1 LFPDATVIIFPVMTW
16 SVEKARRRYNVAT
29 WSSGY
34 FDVSGRG
41 RVVAR
46 PHCIAGTPEIDL
58 YELAERVHEA
68 GLTWP
73 VLVRF
78 SDILHHRVDRL
89 CAAFAQARSEYGY
102 RGAYTAVYPI
112 KVNQQQHVVG
122 AIVNHGGLRVGLEA
136 GSKPELMAVLGV
148 SPPDGVIICN
158 GYKDA
163 EYIELALMG
172 QRLGQRITLV
182 IEKLSELELV
192 LRVAGAMKLRPRIG
206 LRIRLAAATSGNWQN
221 TGGDRSKFGLTAA
234 GVLALLERLRGTGM
248 SDCLHLL
255 HCHPGSQIASMSDF
269 QRALEET
276 ARYYAQLHAF
286 GIRLDTV
293 DVGGGL
299 GVDYEGTA
307 SKSDCSVNY
316 SVDEY
321 ATAVVAG
328 LARVCRQHGLPHP
341 DLITEAGRAM
351 TAHHAVLITNVID
364 TEQVPCDEDT
374 VQEAAPGEAAPV
386 AALRSDLRRCVPDN
400 ALAVYDDANLR
411 LADLRTLYL
420 AGDIELAQRA
430 LGESLYYA
438 VCRKVQD
445 CLAEAAQEAR
455 AVLDEI
461 SRRLADK
468 YFCNLSLFQSMPD
481 VWGIGQIFPIMP
493 LHRLDE
499 EPPRRAVLQDLT
511 CDSDGHIE
519 SYVDGQ
525 GVESSLPLHEVR
537 EGEPYLLG
545 IFLIGAYQ
553 EILGDM
559 HNLFGDTDA
568 VNVELTADGD
578 YRLVEPRHGDTVE
591 ELLRYVEFDP
601 VQLLARYRDKIAAAG
616 LQRDER
622 AAYLRFLTSGLQ
634 GYTYLEEPSP

>member
-1 LFPDATVIIFPVMTW
+1 MTW
-16 SVEKARRRYNVAT
+16 TIDKARRRYNIAT

-34 FDVSGRG
+34 FDVSARG
-41 RVVAR
+41 HVVAR
-46 PHCIAGTPEIDL
+46 PQCVAGTPEINL
-58 YELAERVHEA
+58 YELADRVHDA

-78 SDILHHRVDRL
+78 TDILHHRVDRL
-89 CAAFAQARSEYGY
+89 CAAFEQARAEHGYG
-102 RGAYTAVYPI
+102 GAYTAVYPI
-112 KVNQQQHVVG
+112 KVNQQRHVVG
-122 AIVNHGGLRVGLEA
+122 AIVDHGGLRVGLEA
-136 GSKPELMAVLGV
+136 GSKPELMVVLGV
-148 SPPDGVIICN
+148 APPNGVIICN

-192 LRVAGAMKLRPRIG
+192 LQVAAGMKLRPRLG
-206 LRIRLAAATSGNWQN
+206 LRIRLSAATSGNWQN
-221 TGGDRSKFGLTAA
+221 TGGDRSKFGLTAS
-234 GVLALLERLRGTGM
+234 GVLALLERLRAVGM
-248 SDCLHLL
+248 SDCLRLL

-276 ARYYAQLHAF
+276 ARYYAQLRAF
-286 GIRLDTV
+286 GVPLDTV

-307 SKSDCSVNY
+307 SKSDNSVNY
-316 SVDEY
+316 SLDEY
-321 ATAVVAG
+321 AAAVVG
-328 LARVCRQHGLPHP
+328 VLTRICRERGLPHP

-351 TAHHAVLITNVID
+351 TAHHAVLITNVLD
-364 TEQVPCDEDT
+364 TEQVLCAAS
-374 VQEAAPGEAAPV
+374 VEAPTLGEPAPIT
-386 AALRSDLRRCVPDN
+386 ALRVDLGRCGPEN
-400 ALAVYDDANLR
+400 ALAVYDDANVR
-411 LADLRTLYL
+411 LADLRTLYIS
-420 AGDIELAQRA
+420 GGIELAQRA

-438 VCRKVQD
+438 VCRAVQD
-445 CLAEAAQEAR
+445 QLAADPNAR

-461 SRRLADK
+461 TRKLADK
-468 YFCNLSLFQSMPD
+468 YFCNLSVFQSMPD
-481 VWGIGQIFPIMP
+481 VWGIDQIFPIMP

-499 EPPRRAVLQDLT
+499 EPRRRATLQDLT

-519 SYVDGQ
+519 YYVDGE
-525 GVESSLPLHEVR
+525 GVESSLPLHALR
-537 EGEPYLLG
+537 EDEPYLLG

-568 VNVELTADGD
+568 VNVELTPGGG

-601 VQLLARYRDKIAAAG
+601 AQLLARYRDKIAAAG
-616 LQRDER
+616 LDAAEQ
-622 AAYLRFLTSGLQ
+622 AAYQQFLASGLE
-634 GYTYLEEPSP
+634 GYTYLEEP

>member
-1 LFPDATVIIFPVMTW
+1 MTW
-16 SVEKARRRYNVAT
+16 TIDMARRRYNIAT

-34 FDVSGRG
+34 FDVNTRG
-41 RVVAR
+41 HVIAR
-46 PHCIAGTPEIDL
+46 PHCIAGTPEINL
-58 YELAERVHEA
+58 YELGDRLHDA

-78 SDILHHRVDRL
+78 TDILRHRVDRL
-89 CAAFAQARSEYGY
+89 CAAFDQARAEHGYG
-102 RGAYTAVYPI
+102 GAYTAVYPI

-122 AIVNHGGLRVGLEA
+122 AIVEHGGLRVGLEA
-136 GSKPELMAVLGV
+136 GSKPELMVVLAVA
-148 SPPDGVIICN
+148 PPNGVIICN

-192 LRVAGAMKLRPRIG
+192 LQVAARLNMRPRLG
-206 LRIRLAAATSGNWQN
+206 LRIRLSAATSGNWQN

-234 GVLALLERLRGTGM
+234 GVLALLERLRTAGM
-248 SDCLHLL
+248 GDCLHLL

-276 ARYYAQLHAF
+276 ARYYVQLH
-286 GIRLDTV
+286 GLGVPVDTV

-299 GVDYEGTA
+299 GVDYDGTA
-307 SKSDCSVNY
+307 SKSDNSVNY
-316 SVDEY
+316 SLDEY
-321 ATAVVAG
+321 AAAVVGVLTRVCDECG
-328 LARVCRQHGLPHP
+328 LAHP
-341 DLITEAGRAM
+341 DLVTESGRAM

-364 TEQVPCDEDT
+364 SEQVLCAPG
-374 VQEAAPGEAAPV
+374 VEAPSTGEAAPV
-386 AALRSDLRRCVPDN
+386 TALRGDLGRCSPEN
-400 ALAVYDDANLR
+400 ALAVYDDANVR
-411 LADLRTLYL
+411 LADLRTLYIS
-420 AGDIELAQRA
+420 GGIELAQRA

-438 VCRKVQD
+438 VCRTVQGH
-445 CLAEAAQEAR
+445 LAADPSAH

-461 SRRLADK
+461 TRKLADK
-468 YFCNLSLFQSMPD
+468 YFCNLSVFQSMPD
-481 VWGIGQIFPIMP
+481 VWGIDQIFPIMP

-499 EPPRRAVLQDLT
+499 EPQRRATLQDLT

-519 SYVDGQ
+519 YYVDGE
-525 GVESSLPLHEVR
+525 GVESSLPLHAFRDE
-537 EGEPYLLG
+537 EPYLLG

-568 VNVELTADGD
+568 VNVELTAGGG

-601 VQLLARYRDKIAAAG
+601 AQLLARYRDKIAAAG
-616 LQRDER
+616 LDEVEQT
-622 AAYLRFLTSGLQ
+622 AYEQFLASGLE
-634 GYTYLEEPSP
+634 GYTYLEEA

>member
-1 LFPDATVIIFPVMTW
+1 MIWTID
-16 SVEKARRRYNVAT
+16 KARRRYNIAT

-34 FDVSGRG
+34 FDVNERG
-41 RVVAR
+41 QVVAR
-46 PHCIAGTPEIDL
+46 PHCIPGTSEINL
-58 YELAERVHEA
+58 HELGDRLHDA

-78 SDILHHRVDRL
+78 TDILHHRVDRL
-89 CAAFAQARSEYGY
+89 CAAFEQARAEHGYG
-102 RGAYTAVYPI
+102 GAYTAVYPI
-112 KVNQQQHVVG
+112 KVNQQRH
-122 AIVNHGGLRVGLEA
+122 VGLEA
-136 GSKPELMAVLGV
+136 GSKPELMVVLGV
-148 SPPDGVIICN
+148 APPNGVIICN

-192 LRVAGAMKLRPRIG
+192 LQVATAMNIRPRLG

-234 GVLALLERLRGTGM
+234 GVLALLERLRETGM
-248 SDCLHLL
+248 SDCLRLL

-276 ARYYAQLHAF
+276 ARYYVQLHTLGAP
-286 GIRLDTV
+286 IETV

-307 SKSDCSVNY
+307 SKSDNSVNY
-316 SVDEY
+316 SIDDY
-321 ATAVVAG
+321 ASAVVG
-328 LARVCRQHGLPHP
+328 VLTRICREHGLPHP
-341 DLITEAGRAM
+341 DLVTEAGRAM

-364 TEQVPCDEDT
+364 TEQVLSAPR
-374 VQEAAPGEAAPV
+374 VEAPAPGEPAPIT
-386 AALRSDLRRCVPDN
+386 ALRVDLERCGPDN
-400 ALAVYDDANLR
+400 ALAVYDDANVR
-411 LADLRTLYL
+411 LADLRTLYIS
-420 AGDIELAQRA
+420 GDIELGQRA

-438 VCRKVQD
+438 VCRAVQRH
-445 CLAEAAQEAR
+445 LAADPNAC

-461 SRRLADK
+461 TRKLADK
-468 YFCNLSLFQSMPD
+468 YFCNFSVFQSTPD
-481 VWGIGQIFPIMP
+481 VWGIDQIFPVMP

-499 EPPRRAVLQDLT
+499 EPLRRATLQDLT

-519 SYVDGQ
+519 YYVDGE

-537 EGEPYLLG
+537 EDEPYLLG

-568 VNVELTADGD
+568 VNVELTADGG

-601 VQLLARYRDKIAAAG
+601 AQLLARYRDKIAAAG
-616 LQRDER
+616 LDEEEQ
-622 AAYLRFLTSGLQ
+622 AAYQQFLASGLE
-634 GYTYLEEPSP
+634 GYTYLEEP

>member
-1 LFPDATVIIFPVMTW
+1 MTW
-16 SVEKARRRYNVAT
+16 SIDKARRRYNIAT

-34 FDVSGRG
+34 FDVNAQG

-46 PHCIAGTPEIDL
+46 PQCIAGSPEINL
-58 YELAERVHEA
+58 YELADRLHDA

-78 SDILHHRVDRL
+78 TDILHHRVDRL
-89 CAAFAQARSEYGY
+89 CAAFEQARAEHGYG
-102 RGAYTAVYPI
+102 GAYTAVYPI
-112 KVNQQQHVVG
+112 KVNQQRHVVG
-122 AIVNHGGLRVGLEA
+122 AIVEHGGLRVGLEA
-136 GSKPELMAVLGV
+136 GSKPELMVVLGV
-148 SPPDGVIICN
+148 APPNGVIICN

-192 LRVAGAMKLRPRIG
+192 LQVAAAMNIRPRLG

-234 GVLALLERLRGTGM
+234 GVLALLERLRAAGM
-248 SDCLHLL
+248 SDCLRLL

-276 ARYYAQLHAF
+276 ARYYAQLHAL
-286 GIRLDTV
+286 GAPIEIV

-307 SKSDCSVNY
+307 SKSDNSVNY
-316 SVDEY
+316 SLDEY
-321 ATAVVAG
+321 ASAVVG
-328 LARVCRQHGLPHP
+328 VLTRVCRERDLPHP
-341 DLITEAGRAM
+341 DLVTEAGRAM

-364 TEQVPCDEDT
+364 TEQVLSAPRVE
-374 VQEAAPGEAAPV
+374 EPAPGEPAPIT
-386 AALRSDLRRCVPDN
+386 ALRVDLDRCGPDN
-400 ALAVYDDANLR
+400 ALAVYDDANVR
-411 LADLRTLYL
+411 LADLRTLYIS
-420 AGDIELAQRA
+420 GGIELAQRA

-438 VCRKVQD
+438 VCRVVQGH
-445 CLAEAAQEAR
+445 LATDPNAH
-455 AVLDEI
+455 AVLDDI
-461 SRRLADK
+461 TRKLADK
-468 YFCNLSLFQSMPD
+468 YFCNLSVFQSMPD
-481 VWGIGQIFPIMP
+481 VWGIDQIFPILP

-499 EPPRRAVLQDLT
+499 EPLRRATLQDLT

-519 SYVDGQ
+519 YYVDGE
-525 GVESSLPLHEVR
+525 GVESSLPLHALR
-537 EGEPYLLG
+537 ADEPYLLG

-568 VNVELTADGD
+568 VNVELTADGG

-601 VQLLARYRDKIAAAG
+601 AQLLARYREKIAAAG
-616 LQRDER
+616 LNAEEQ
-622 AAYLRFLTSGLQ
+622 AAYQQFLANGLE
-634 GYTYLEEPSP
+634 GYTYLEEP

>member
-1 LFPDATVIIFPVMTW
+1 LYPDATVIIFPGMTW
-16 SVEKARRRYNVAT
+16 TIDTARQRYNIAT

-34 FDVSGRG
+34 FDVNLQGH
-41 RVVAR
+41 VVAR
-46 PHCIAGTPEIDL
+46 PHCIPGSPEIDL
-58 YELAERVHEA
+58 YELADRLHDA

-78 SDILHHRVDRL
+78 TDILHHRVDRL
-89 CAAFAQARSEYGY
+89 CAAFERARARHEYG
-102 RGAYTAVYPI
+102 GAYTAVYPI

-122 AIVNHGGLRVGLEA
+122 AIVEHGGLRIGLEA
-136 GSKPELMAVLGV
+136 GSKPELMVVLGV
-148 SPPDGVIICN
+148 SPPNGVIICN

-192 LRVAGAMKLRPRIG
+192 LQVAAAMNIRPRLG

-234 GVLALLERLRGTGM
+234 GVLALLERLREAGM
-248 SDCLHLL
+248 SDCLRLL

-276 ARYYAQLHAF
+276 ARYYAQLHTLGAP
-286 GIRLDTV
+286 IETV

-307 SKSDCSVNY
+307 SKSDNSVNY
-316 SVDEY
+316 SIDDY
-321 ATAVVAG
+321 ASAVVG
-328 LARVCRQHGLPHP
+328 VLTRICRERGLPHP
-341 DLITEAGRAM
+341 DIVTEAGRAM
-351 TAHHAVLITNVID
+351 TAHHAVLVTNVID
-364 TEQVPCDEDT
+364 TEQVLSALR
-374 VQEAAPGEAAPV
+374 VEAPAPGEPAPIT
-386 AALRSDLRRCVPDN
+386 ALRVDLERCGPDN
-400 ALAVYDDANLR
+400 ALAVYDDANVR
-411 LADLRTLYL
+411 LADLRTLYIS
-420 AGDIELAQRA
+420 GDIELGQRA

-438 VCRKVQD
+438 VCRTVQRH
-445 CLAEAAQEAR
+445 LAADPNAR
-455 AVLDEI
+455 TVLDEI
-461 SRRLADK
+461 TRKLADK
-468 YFCNLSLFQSMPD
+468 YFCNFSVFQSTPD
-481 VWGIGQIFPIMP
+481 VWGIDQIFPIMP

-499 EPPRRAVLQDLT
+499 EPLRRATLQDLT

-519 SYVDGQ
+519 YYVDGE

-537 EGEPYLLG
+537 EDEPYLLG

-568 VNVELTADGD
+568 VNVELTAAGG

-591 ELLRYVEFDP
+591 ELLRYVEFAP
-601 VQLLARYRDKIAAAG
+601 AQLLARYRDKIAAAG
-616 LQRDER
+616 LNAEEQ
-622 AAYLRFLTSGLQ
+622 AAYQQFLASGLE
-634 GYTYLEEPSP
+634 GYTYLEEP

>member
-1 LFPDATVIIFPVMTW
+1 MNWSIDA
-16 SVEKARRRYNVAT
+16 ARRRYNIAA

-34 FDVSGRG
+34 FDLNERG
-41 RVVAR
+41 QVVAR
-46 PHCIAGTPEIDL
+46 PHCMRGTPEINL
-58 YELAERVHEA
+58 HELGDRLHEA

-78 SDILHHRVDRL
+78 TDILRHRVDRL
-89 CAAFAQARSEYGY
+89 CAAFERARAEHGYG
-102 RGAYTAVYPI
+102 GVYTAVYPI

-122 AIVNHGGLRVGLEA
+122 AIVEHGGLRVGLEA
-136 GSKPELMAVLGV
+136 GSKPELMGVLGV
-148 SPPDGVIICN
+148 SPPNGVIICN

-182 IEKLSELELV
+182 IEKLSELELI
-192 LRVAGAMKLRPRIG
+192 LRVASAMNIRPRLG

-234 GVLALLERLRGTGM
+234 GVLALLERLHEADMT
-248 SDCLHLL
+248 DCLHLL

-276 ARYYAQLHAF
+276 ARYYAQLHAL
-286 GIRLDTV
+286 GVPIEAV

-299 GVDYEGTA
+299 GVDYDGTA
-307 SKSDCSVNY
+307 SKSCNSVNY
-316 SVDEY
+316 NIDDY
-321 ATAVVAG
+321 ASAVVG
-328 LARVCRQHGLPHP
+328 VLTRVCRERGLPHP
-341 DLITEAGRAM
+341 DIITEAGRAM

-364 TEQVPCDEDT
+364 TERVLSAPQVGASE
-374 VQEAAPGEAAPV
+374 PGEPAPIM
-386 AALRSDLRRCVPDN
+386 ALRVDLQRCGPDN
-400 ALAVYDDANLR
+400 ALAVYDDANVR
-411 LADLRTLYL
+411 LADLRILYIS
-420 AGDIELAQRA
+420 GDIELVQRA

-438 VCRKVQD
+438 VCRAVQRQ
-445 CLAEAAQEAR
+445 LAADPGAH

-461 SRRLADK
+461 TRKLADK
-468 YFCNLSLFQSMPD
+468 YFCNLSVFQSMPD
-481 VWGIGQIFPIMP
+481 VWGIDQIFPIMP

-499 EPPRRAVLQDLT
+499 EPLRRAILQDLT

-519 SYVDGQ
+519 YYVDGE
-525 GVESSLPLHEVR
+525 GVESSLPLHGLR
-537 EGEPYLLG
+537 EAEPYLLG
-545 IFLIGAYQ
+545 IFLVGAYQ

-568 VNVELTADGD
+568 VNVELTSDGG

-591 ELLRYVEFDP
+591 ELLRYVEFDTA
-601 VQLLARYRDKIAAAG
+601 QLLARYHDKIAAAG
-616 LQRDER
+616 LDAQER
-622 AAYLRFLTSGLQ
+622 IAYQQFLASGLE
-634 GYTYLEEPSP
+634 GYTYLEEP

>member
-1 LFPDATVIIFPVMTW
+1 MTW
-16 SVEKARRRYNVAT
+16 NIDKARRRYNIAA

-34 FDVSGRG
+34 FDIDARG
-41 RVVAR
+41 QVVAR
-46 PHCIAGTPEIDL
+46 PQCMPGTPEINL
-58 YELAERVHEA
+58 FELGDRLHEA

-78 SDILHHRVDRL
+78 TDILRHRVDRL
-89 CAAFAQARSEYGY
+89 CAAFERARAEHGYG
-102 RGAYTAVYPI
+102 GAYTAVYPI

-122 AIVNHGGLRVGLEA
+122 AIVEHGGLRVGLEA
-136 GSKPELMAVLGV
+136 GSKPELMVVLGV

-192 LRVAGAMKLRPRIG
+192 LQVASAMNIRPRLG

-234 GVLALLERLRGTGM
+234 GVLALLARLRAAGM
-248 SDCLHLL
+248 TDCLHLL

-276 ARYYAQLHAF
+276 ARYYAQLHAL
-286 GIRLDTV
+286 GAPIETV

-307 SKSDCSVNY
+307 SKSYNSVNY
-316 SVDEY
+316 NIDDY
-321 ATAVVAG
+321 ASAVVG
-328 LARVCRQHGLPHP
+328 VLTRVCRERGLPYP
-341 DLITEAGRAM
+341 DIVTEAGRAM
-351 TAHHAVLITNVID
+351 TAHHAVLVTNVID
-364 TEQVPCDEDT
+364 TEQVLSAPRVKAPE
-374 VQEAAPGEAAPV
+374 PGEPAPIT
-386 AALRSDLRRCVPDN
+386 ALRVDLERCGPDN
-400 ALAVYDDANLR
+400 ALAVYDDANVR
-411 LADLRTLYL
+411 LADLRILYIS
-420 AGDIELAQRA
+420 GGIELAQRA

-438 VCRKVQD
+438 VCRAVQAQ
-445 CLAEAAQEAR
+445 LAADPGAR
-455 AVLDEI
+455 AALDEI
-461 SRRLADK
+461 TRKLADK
-468 YFCNLSLFQSMPD
+468 YFCNLSVFQSMPD
-481 VWGIGQIFPIMP
+481 VWGIDQIFPIMP

-499 EPPRRAVLQDLT
+499 EPLRRATLQDLT

-519 SYVDGQ
+519 YYVDGE
-525 GVESSLPLHEVR
+525 GVESSLPLHALR
-537 EGEPYLLG
+537 AGEPYLLG

-568 VNVELTADGD
+568 VNVELTPDGG

-601 VQLLARYRDKIAAAG
+601 AQLLARYREKIAAAG
-616 LQRDER
+616 LEPQEQT
-622 AAYLRFLTSGLQ
+622 AYQQFLASGLE
-634 GYTYLEEPSP
+634 GYTYLEEP

>member
-1 LFPDATVIIFPVMTW
+1 MTW
-16 SVEKARRRYNVAT
+16 SIDKARRRYNIAT

-34 FDVSGRG
+34 FDVNAQGQ
-41 RVVAR
+41 VVAR
-46 PHCIAGTPEIDL
+46 PHCIAGSPEINL
-58 YELAERVHEA
+58 YELADRLHDA

-78 SDILHHRVDRL
+78 TDILHHRVDRL
-89 CAAFAQARSEYGY
+89 CAAFEQARADHGYG
-102 RGAYTAVYPI
+102 GAYTAVYPI
-112 KVNQQQHVVG
+112 KVNQQRHVVG
-122 AIVNHGGLRVGLEA
+122 AIVEHGGLRVGLEA
-136 GSKPELMAVLGV
+136 GSKPELMVVLGV
-148 SPPDGVIICN
+148 APPNGVIICN

-192 LRVAGAMKLRPRIG
+192 LQVAAAMNMRPRLG

-234 GVLALLERLRGTGM
+234 GVLALLERLRAAGM
-248 SDCLHLL
+248 SDCLRLL

-276 ARYYAQLHAF
+276 ARYYAQLHAL
-286 GIRLDTV
+286 GAPIETV

-307 SKSDCSVNY
+307 SKSDNSVNY
-316 SVDEY
+316 SLDEY
-321 ATAVVAG
+321 ASAVVG
-328 LARVCRQHGLPHP
+328 VLTRVCRERDLPHP
-341 DLITEAGRAM
+341 DLVTEAGRAM

-364 TEQVPCDEDT
+364 TEQVLSAPRVE
-374 VQEAAPGEAAPV
+374 EPAPGEPSPIT
-386 AALRSDLRRCVPDN
+386 ALRVDLDRCGPDN
-400 ALAVYDDANLR
+400 ALAVYDDANVR
-411 LADLRTLYL
+411 LADLRTLYIS
-420 AGDIELAQRA
+420 GGIELAQRA

-438 VCRKVQD
+438 VCRAVQGH
-445 CLAEAAQEAR
+445 LATDPNAH

-461 SRRLADK
+461 TRKLADK
-468 YFCNLSLFQSMPD
+468 YFCNLSVFQSMPD
-481 VWGIGQIFPIMP
+481 VWGIDQIFPILP

-499 EPPRRAVLQDLT
+499 EPLRRATLQDLT

-519 SYVDGQ
+519 YYVDGE
-525 GVESSLPLHEVR
+525 GVESSLPLHALR
-537 EGEPYLLG
+537 ADEPYLLG

-568 VNVELTADGD
+568 VNVELTAAGG

-616 LQRDER
+616 LNAEEQT
-622 AAYLRFLTSGLQ
+622 AYQQFLASGLE
-634 GYTYLEEPSP
+634 GYTYLEEP

>member
-1 LFPDATVIIFPVMTW
+1 MTW
-16 SVEKARRRYNVAT
+16 TIDTARQRYNIAT
-29 WSSGY
+29 WSSRY
-34 FDVSGRG
+34 FDVNRQGH
-41 RVVAR
+41 VIAR
-46 PHCIAGTPEIDL
+46 PQCNPGSPEIDL
-58 YELAERVHEA
+58 YELADRLHDA

-78 SDILHHRVDRL
+78 TDILHHRVDRL
-89 CAAFAQARSEYGY
+89 CAAFEQARVEHGY
-102 RGAYTAVYPI
+102 DGAYTAVYPV

-122 AIVNHGGLRVGLEA
+122 AIVDHGGLRVGLEA
-136 GSKPELMAVLGV
+136 GSKPELMVVLGV
-148 SPPDGVIICN
+148 SPPNGVIICN

-172 QRLGQRITLV
+172 QRLGQHITLV

-192 LRVAGAMKLRPRIG
+192 LKVAAGMNIRPRLG

-234 GVLALLERLRGTGM
+234 GVLALLERLREAGM
-248 SDCLHLL
+248 IDCLRLL

-276 ARYYAQLHAF
+276 ARYYTQLHTLGAP
-286 GIRLDTV
+286 IDTV

-307 SKSDCSVNY
+307 SKSDNSVNY
-316 SVDEY
+316 SIDDY
-321 ATAVVAG
+321 ASAVVG
-328 LARVCRQHGLPHP
+328 VLTRICRERGLPHP
-341 DLITEAGRAM
+341 DIVTEAGRAM
-351 TAHHAVLITNVID
+351 TAHHAVLVTNVID
-364 TEQVPCDEDT
+364 TERVLSAPRVDAPTT
-374 VQEAAPGEAAPV
+374 VEPSPIT
-386 AALRSDLRRCVPDN
+386 ALRVDLERCGPDN
-400 ALAVYDDANLR
+400 ALAVYDDANVR
-411 LADLRTLYL
+411 LADLRTLYIS
-420 AGDIELAQRA
+420 GGIELGQRA

-438 VCRKVQD
+438 VCRAVQRH
-445 CLAEAAQEAR
+445 LAADPGAR
-455 AVLDEI
+455 TVLDEI
-461 SRRLADK
+461 TRKLADK
-468 YFCNLSLFQSMPD
+468 YFCNFSVFQSTPD
-481 VWGIGQIFPIMP
+481 VWGIEQIFPILP

-499 EPPRRAVLQDLT
+499 EPLRRATLQDLT

-519 SYVDGQ
+519 YYVDGE

-568 VNVELTADGD
+568 VNVELTADGG

-601 VQLLARYRDKIAAAG
+601 AQLLARYRDKIAAAG
-616 LQRDER
+616 LGAEEQ
-622 AAYLRFLTSGLQ
+622 AAYQQFLASGLE
-634 GYTYLEEPSP
+634 GYTYLEEP

>member
-1 LFPDATVIIFPVMTW
+1 MIWTID
-16 SVEKARRRYNVAT
+16 KARRRYNIAT

-34 FDVSGRG
+34 FDVNERG
-41 RVVAR
+41 QVVAR
-46 PHCIAGTPEIDL
+46 PHCIPGTSEINL
-58 YELAERVHEA
+58 HELGDRLHDA

-78 SDILHHRVDRL
+78 TDILHHRVDRL
-89 CAAFAQARSEYGY
+89 CAAFEQARAEHGYG
-102 RGAYTAVYPI
+102 GAYTAVYPI
-112 KVNQQQHVVG
+112 KVNQQRHVVG
-122 AIVNHGGLRVGLEA
+122 AIVEHGGLRVGLEA
-136 GSKPELMAVLGV
+136 GSKPELMVVLGV
-148 SPPDGVIICN
+148 APPNGVIICN

-192 LRVAGAMKLRPRIG
+192 LQVATAMNIRPRLG

-234 GVLALLERLRGTGM
+234 GVLALLERLRETGM
-248 SDCLHLL
+248 SDCLRLL

-276 ARYYAQLHAF
+276 ARYYVQLHTLGAP
-286 GIRLDTV
+286 IETV

-307 SKSDCSVNY
+307 SKSDNSVNY
-316 SVDEY
+316 SIDDY
-321 ATAVVAG
+321 ASAVVG
-328 LARVCRQHGLPHP
+328 VLTRICREHGLPHP
-341 DLITEAGRAM
+341 DLVTEAGRAM

-364 TEQVPCDEDT
+364 TEQVLSAPR
-374 VQEAAPGEAAPV
+374 VEAPAPGEPAPIT
-386 AALRSDLRRCVPDN
+386 ALRVDLERCGPDN
-400 ALAVYDDANLR
+400 ALAVYDDANVR
-411 LADLRTLYL
+411 LADLRTLYIS
-420 AGDIELAQRA
+420 GDIELGQRA

-438 VCRKVQD
+438 VCRAVQRH
-445 CLAEAAQEAR
+445 LAADPNAC

-461 SRRLADK
+461 TRKLADK
-468 YFCNLSLFQSMPD
+468 YFCNFSVFQSTPD
-481 VWGIGQIFPIMP
+481 VWGIDQIFPVMP

-499 EPPRRAVLQDLT
+499 EPLRRATLQDLT

-519 SYVDGQ
+519 YYVDGE

-537 EGEPYLLG
+537 EDEPYLLG

-568 VNVELTADGD
+568 VNVELTADGG

-601 VQLLARYRDKIAAAG
+601 AQLLARYRDKISAAG
-616 LQRDER
+616 LDEEEQ
-622 AAYLRFLTSGLQ
+622 AAYQQFLASGLE
-634 GYTYLEEPSP
+634 GYTYLEEP

>member
-1 LFPDATVIIFPVMTW
+1 MTW
-16 SVEKARRRYNVAT
+16 SIDKARRRYNIAT

-34 FDVSGRG
+34 FDVNAQG

-46 PHCIAGTPEIDL
+46 PQCIAGSPEINL
-58 YELAERVHEA
+58 YELADRLHDA

-78 SDILHHRVDRL
+78 TDILHHRVDRL
-89 CAAFAQARSEYGY
+89 CAAFEQARAEHGYG
-102 RGAYTAVYPI
+102 GAYTAVYPI
-112 KVNQQQHVVG
+112 KVNQQRHVVG
-122 AIVNHGGLRVGLEA
+122 AIVEHGGLRVGLEA
-136 GSKPELMAVLGV
+136 GSKPELMVVLGV
-148 SPPDGVIICN
+148 APPNGVIICN

-192 LRVAGAMKLRPRIG
+192 LQVAAAMNIRPRLG

-234 GVLALLERLRGTGM
+234 GVLALLERLRAASM
-248 SDCLHLL
+248 SDCLRLL

-276 ARYYAQLHAF
+276 ARYYAQLHAL
-286 GIRLDTV
+286 GAPIETV

-307 SKSDCSVNY
+307 SKSDNSVNY
-316 SVDEY
+316 SIDEY
-321 ATAVVAG
+321 ASAVVG
-328 LARVCRQHGLPHP
+328 VLTRVCRERGLPHP
-341 DLITEAGRAM
+341 DIITEAGRAM
-351 TAHHAVLITNVID
+351 TAHHAMLVTNVID
-364 TEQVPCDEDT
+364 TEQVLSAPRT
-374 VQEAAPGEAAPV
+374 EAPVPGEPAPIT
-386 AALRSDLRRCVPDN
+386 ALRVDLDRCGPDN
-400 ALAVYDDANLR
+400 ALAVYDDANVR
-411 LADLRTLYL
+411 LADLRTLYIS
-420 AGDIELAQRA
+420 GGIELAQRA

-438 VCRKVQD
+438 VCRAVQEQ
-445 CLAEAAQEAR
+445 LAADPGAHAA
-455 AVLDEI
+455 LDDI
-461 SRRLADK
+461 TRKLADK
-468 YFCNLSLFQSMPD
+468 YFCNLSVFQSMPD
-481 VWGIGQIFPIMP
+481 VWGIDQIFPIMP

-499 EPPRRAVLQDLT
+499 EPLRRATLQDLT

-519 SYVDGQ
+519 YYVDGE
-525 GVESSLPLHEVR
+525 GVESSLPLHALR
-537 EGEPYLLG
+537 ADEPYLLG
-545 IFLIGAYQ
+545 IFMVGAYQ

-568 VNVELTADGD
+568 VNVELTADGG

-601 VQLLARYRDKIAAAG
+601 AQLLARYCDKIAAAG
-616 LQRDER
+616 LDAEEQ
-622 AAYLRFLTSGLQ
+622 AAYQQFLASGLE
-634 GYTYLEEPSP
+634 GYTYLEEP